1 MTATWNC
8 YCALCSCSLGGNS
21 DLGSKEPR
29 KLRRRRAR
37 VARRI
42 YWESR
47 GGSRHDE
54 TEDEEEEEKEERL
67 RNMPE
72 TDSGTE
78 QGDDS
83 VRELTSY
90 DPELLGSADLDWLHV
105 IGGIGLHGSDSGA
118 AASDTP
124 RCVWPESVRLPS
136 RTNRI
141 YRYFIADLDYDDC
154 VGIWSAHSGSDG

>member
-1 MTATWNC
+1 MVAEWNC
-8 YCALCSCSLGGNS
+8 YCALCSCSLGS
-21 DLGSKEPR
+21 PDVGSKEPR

-83 VRELTSY
+83 ERERMSY
-90 DPELLGSADLDWLHV
+90 DPELLDPADLDWLHV
-105 IGGIGLHGSDSGA
+105 IGGIGLHGPGSGA
-118 AASDTP
+118 DSDAP
-124 RCVWPESVRLPS
+124 RCVCPESVELRS